1 MRVFPLILLTLLAFS
16 SCKQK
21 KKTTK
26 APEMETIETTMPSLP
41 VSIDKEKYAQDS
53 DPLNIKSAK
62 MNGDILE
69 LIVSF
74 SGGCEEH
81 DFELVSNGF
90 YMKSLP
96 PKLAVKVMHNSNQ
109 DACRSLIE
117 KPLSFNIKDLR
128 YPGDG
133 PLILIVDGMK
143 EETTYR
149 Y

>member
-1 MRVFPLILLTLLAFS
+1 MRVLPLILLATLALA

-21 KKTTK
+21 EKTTK
-26 APEMETIETTMPSLP
+26 APQMEVTETSMSSLP

-62 MNGDILE
+62 MNGDVLE
-69 LIVSF
+69 LIVSY

-81 DFELVSNGF
+81 DFELASNGF

-96 PKLAVKVMHNSNQ
+96 PKLALKVIHNSNQ
-109 DACRSLIE
+109 DACRSLVE
-117 KPLSFNIKDLR
+117 KTLNFDIKDLR

-133 PLILIVDGMK
+133 PLILLIDGLK
-143 EETTYR
+143 EETIYR